1 MPDTPAVTQLLIDW
15 RAGNQQALAALTPVV
30 YQELRRLALQ
40 HMRSERTGHTLQ
52 PTALVNEAY
61 IRLVGQNMPDFECR
75 SHFFGVAAQ
84 VMRQVLIDFARK
96 RLAAKRGGGQR
107 ADLDEAMAV
116 STQQSEEFL
125 ALHEALDRLAQQ
137 DERKAKVIELKYF
150 GGLRREEIAESLG
163 LTLSTVKRDLLLG
176 ELWLRRAMGSPP
188 EEKGDTATS

>member
-1 MPDTPAVTQLLIDW
+1 MSDTSGVTKLLVDW
-15 RAGNQQALAALTPVV
+15 RAGNEQALAALTPVV

-61 IRLVGQNMPDFECR
+61 IRLVGQNMPDFQCR

-107 ADLDEAMAV
+107 ADLEEAMAV

-125 ALHEALDRLAQQ
+125 ALHEALDRLAAQ
-137 DERKAKVIELKYF
+137 DARKAKVIELKYF

-163 LTLSTVKRDLLLG
+163 LTLATVKRDLLLG
-176 ELWLRRAMGSPP
+176 ELWLRREMGGGGEANKNS
-188 EEKGDTATS
+188 ATP